1 VNASLAYTQNLFIGS
16 PFFENAWLA
25 DVNLAYDIWRNMT
38 LTLDYQYSSI
48 VSNEP
53 MTSTNRNFIT
63 ISALYKF

>member
-53 MTSTNRNFIT
+53 LTSTNRYFIT